1 MNIISEEVIKRGLVL
16 TLKNLNN
23 KDFFFSLPPRR
34 LSAPTHFHS
43 SLHSPVKRS
52 RIKDD
57 NDQAERD

>member
-23 KDFFFSLPPRR
+23 KDFFLSSPRR